1 MEGMTHITTISRHR
15 PCQRTIVL
23 EVLETRNL
31 VAERTRTET
40 GVIKTGERGARNEI
54 ETGFVKIEIG
64 TKVGIGSGIGI
75 VTGTERGTETGTET
89 EIEMESGIVGTGSG
103 VKSARVADALVVVT
117 TVAAVEAAALCLLRQ
132 NAHESTIGGGI
143 QGVHRLLRGL
153 GLSLSAR
160 TVVGSGLIRRLAMV
174 RCPKSS

>member
-1 MEGMTHITTISRHR
+1 MTHITTISRHR

-64 TKVGIGSGIGI
+64 TKIEIGSGIGI

-89 EIEMESGIVGTGSG
+89 EMESGTVGTGSG

-117 TVAAVEAAALCLLRQ
+117 IVAAVEAAALCLLRQ

-160 TVVGSGLIRRLAMV
+160 TVVGSGLIRHLAMV